1 MKTMKTTEDAFND
14 HPPEVT
20 LPGRFFFKR
29 KVQLRPFSERVS
41 VLCNKLLT
49 KIEDS
54 TDFSAVGAYI
64 LVSQCEARQAS
75 RLLSSITSNE
85 QLEAAVFGLS
95 DDDYNDVQGYI
106 ERVIERRN
114 KSQFTVGEES
124 EPGKPLPEESATMPE
139 TQQPSAT

>member
-1 MKTMKTTEDAFND
+1 MKTTEDAFND
-14 HPPEVT
+14 HPPEIT

-54 TDFSAVGAYI
+54 TDFSAVGAYV
-64 LVSQCEARQAS
+64 LVSQCGARQAS
-75 RLLSSITSNE
+75 RLISSITSNE

-106 ERVIERRN
+106 ERVIDRRN

-124 EPGKPLPEESATMPE
+124 RPGKQTPEESATMLEIP
-139 TQQPSAT
+139 QPSAT

>member
-1 MKTMKTTEDAFND
+1 MSTKDEAFHD
-14 HPPEVT
+14 HPPEIT

-54 TDFSAVGAYI
+54 TDFSAVGAYV

-75 RLLSSITSNE
+75 RLLSSITTNE
-85 QLEAAVFGLS
+85 QLEMVVFGLS
-95 DDDYNDVQGYI
+95 DSDYNEVQSYI

-114 KSQFTVGEES
+114 KSQFEVLTDDK
-124 EPGKPLPEESATMPE
+124 PGKPSRGELETMPA
-139 TQQPSAT
+139 TPQPYTTS